1 MLEQYDSNDVPSIE
15 EIVKFFHT
23 FKMLCE
29 FGKNALKVEYFEDK
43 TSFSYPLAWDL
54 GVTSEELLL

>member
-1 MLEQYDSNDVPSIE
+1 MLEQYDNNDMPKIE
-15 EIVKFFHT
+15 EILKFFYT
-23 FKMLCE
+23 FKMLSE